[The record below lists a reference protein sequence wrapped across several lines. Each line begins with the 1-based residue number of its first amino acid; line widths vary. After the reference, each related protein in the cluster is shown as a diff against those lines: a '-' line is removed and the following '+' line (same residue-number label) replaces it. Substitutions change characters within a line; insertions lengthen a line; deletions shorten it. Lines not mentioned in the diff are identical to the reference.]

1 MSTLS
6 SRNGRRSRTVV
17 DEFIDVV
24 VAEMERQGI
33 TYSELARSAGV
44 GRPYLY
50 RVLAKEQ
57 TPSFEWAEKVA
68 TILRIQI
75 SFKKVG

>member
-1 MSTLS
+1 M
-6 SRNGRRSRTVV
+6 

-24 VAEMERQGI
+24 LAEMERQGI
-33 TYSELARSAGV
+33 TYTELARSAGV

-50 RVLAKEQ
+50 RVLSKDQ

-68 TILRIQI
+68 TVLRIQI
-75 SFKKVG
+75 SFEKVG